1 MPASRLCLL
10 CVLIATT
17 GLALA
22 ACSPTLPPA
31 AAQPVAEVQAANAAA
46 EAARPVEFS
55 LGPNHFVLPA
65 NWFVDG
71 IGPDFQGSVTLAL
84 HWPSLE
90 PYPPGQP
97 YGSFTT
103 GPMRDQRV
111 LITINYID
119 RVPIDELPER
129 YVTQGPGEDAESPV
143 YNLALRVRRP
153 DRFDL
158 EHYIVDLEQ
167 FEAWVNRFP
176 GRSHVPAS
184 ELVGR
189 SSDWYIGRDTSDR
202 IRTVVMC
209 DDGRRPEGFEIR
221 NEALVSIPGA
231 TRWPL
236 CGGHRFSMPEFSLS
250 INASYARPIL
260 RDWRRIE
267 SAVRDALSQAHDATS
282 TAPTNGAP
290 RP

>member
-10 CVLIATT
+10 SVLIATT

-22 ACSPTLPPA
+22 ACSHTAPPA
-31 AAQPVAEVQAANAAA
+31 AAQPVAEVQAANTAA
-46 EAARPVEFS
+46 EAARPVGFS
-55 LGPNHFVLPA
+55 LGPNRFVLPA
-65 NWFVDG
+65 NWFADG
-71 IGPDFQGSVTLAL
+71 FGPDFQGGVTLAL

-111 LITINYID
+111 LVTVNYID

-129 YVTQGPGEDAESPV
+129 YVTASNEFELRDPSE
-143 YNLALRVRRP
+143 NLALRDRLP
-153 DRFDL
+153 DRFGLEVYRTDL
-158 EHYIVDLEQ
+158 DKVAAHAAHEMQ
-167 FEAWVNRFP
+167 RP
-176 GRSHVPAS
+176 TRPS
-184 ELVGR
+184 EFYLRG
-189 SSDWYIGRDTSDR
+189 SDDWFIARDDSGR
-202 IRTVVMC
+202 IRSVAMC
-209 DDGRRPEGFEIR
+209 TDDRVPGGFEIR
-221 NEALVSIPGA
+221 DDALVSVPGS
-231 TRWPL
+231 TRRPL
-236 CGGHRFSMPEFSLS
+236 CGHRFSLAEFSLS

-267 SAVRDALSQAHDATS
+267 SAVRDALIRAHDAAS
-282 TAPTNGAP
+282 TAAVNEAP